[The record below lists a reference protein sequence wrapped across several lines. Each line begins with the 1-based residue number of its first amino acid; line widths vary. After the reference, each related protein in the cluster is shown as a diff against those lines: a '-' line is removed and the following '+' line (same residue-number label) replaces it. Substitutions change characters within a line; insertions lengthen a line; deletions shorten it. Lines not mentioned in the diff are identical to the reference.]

1 MPSCVAVAP
10 GSTFTSAR
18 PSRKRGLEIHCRR
31 SWNSVC
37 MIPMIAGPPYAV
49 APILRKPSP
58 ISFQVLANDSV
69 MERYLRA
76 APGGARLL
84 VDGDRGGDVLKG
96 DAAALEHRDLV
107 VARRSGRRPTP
118 TSASFACTCHF
129 SVATGSADFGR
140 TQFYRTTDRF
150 PC

>member
-31 SWNSVC
+31 SWISVG

-58 ISFQVLANDSV
+58 ISFQVLANDSA

-96 DAAALEHRDLV
+96 VPPLWNIVISSWHV
-107 VARRSGRRPTP
+107 RSGR
-118 TSASFACTCHF
+118 
-129 SVATGSADFGR
+129 
-140 TQFYRTTDRF
+140 
-150 PC
+150 